1 METSLLLKYFLPSEF
16 LEHFDLV
23 KIKEQEQEETLC
35 IHLEE
40 KNVLPEEHSD
50 KPLESK
56 GFGPVTTIQDF
67 PIRDKRVLLKVRC
80 RKWRD
85 KLTGKTYSR
94 SWDLSANGTNYTKEF
109 AAFLKEFVR

>member
-1 METSLLLKYFLPSEF
+1 MENLLLKYFLPAEF
-16 LEHFDLV
+16 IEHFDLL
-23 KIKEQEQEETLC
+23 KITEEGNALC
-35 IHLEE
+35 FHLAE

-50 KPLESK
+50 KPLDSK

-85 KLTGKTYSR
+85 KLTGKTYSK
-94 SWDLSANGTNYTKEF
+94 SWDLTATGTNYTREF
-109 AAFLKEFVR
+109 AAFLKELVR